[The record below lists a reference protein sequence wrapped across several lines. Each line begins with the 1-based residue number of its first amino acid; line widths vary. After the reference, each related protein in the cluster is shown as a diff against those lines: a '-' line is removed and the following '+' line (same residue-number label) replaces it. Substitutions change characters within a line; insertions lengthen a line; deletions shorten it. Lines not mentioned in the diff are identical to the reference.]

1 MLDRIKDLLG
11 ERGGTAPAA
20 AGHDA
25 GELRLAAA
33 ALLIEAARLD
43 GRFDEVERERITK
56 LVRQRFGLSDAE
68 AVRLFA
74 EAEKAA
80 EDANELYRFTR
91 VIKDR
96 FDHGERVELIEMLW
110 NVVYADGVLHDFEAN
125 LLRRI
130 TGLIYVSDRES
141 GSARKRILERLGI
154 D

>member
-20 AGHDA
+20 DGHDA

-56 LVRQRFGLSDAE
+56 PVRQRFGLSDAE

-80 EDANELYRFTR
+80 EVANELYLFTR
-91 VIKDR
+91 VI
-96 FDHGERVELIEMLW
+96 
-110 NVVYADGVLHDFEAN
+110 
-125 LLRRI
+125 
-130 TGLIYVSDRES
+130 
-141 GSARKRILERLGI
+141 
-154 D
+154 